1 MDNSPWAVASALKK
15 ATIETLKSAKVEL
28 DADPSKN
35 LGNLSAK
42 VSQLRSY
49 SNTTRDALFDA
60 IRIRISLR
68 REFAIATEAYDTKLS
83 QAISEDI
90 DNDVVK
96 KMRSADER
104 EKYFRQGFMGLFK
117 SRNQAQAHIDEWEEF
132 IRLIYVVYNS
142 LRYTKDD
149 ILSQISIIKNQILLG
164 ELEVSEQASKAGG
177 LLDFISVEGR
187 NLLEGVA
194 AESGTSDLPDGEVSF
209 E

>member
-1 MDNSPWAVASALKK
+1 MSHNPWAVASALKK
-15 ATIETLKSAKVEL
+15 SIIETLKSSKVEL

-35 LGNLSAK
+35 LGNLSGK
-42 VSQLRSY
+42 VAQLRSY

-68 REFAIATEAYDTKLS
+68 RDFVAATEAYDTKLS

-104 EKYFRQGFMGLFK
+104 EKYFRQGFIELFK
-117 SRNQAQAHIDEWEEF
+117 TRNQAQAHVEEWEEF
-132 IRLIYVVYNS
+132 IRLIYLVYNS

-149 ILSQISIIKNQILLG
+149 VLSQISIIKNQILTG
-164 ELEVSEQASKAGG
+164 ELAVSEQAGKAGG
-177 LLDFISVEGR
+177 LMDFISIEGR
-187 NLLEGVA
+187 NLLEGA
-194 AESGTSDLPDGEVSF
+194 AADSEATELPDGEVSF
-209 E
+209 K

>member
-1 MDNSPWAVASALKK
+1 MSSSWNLASALKK
-15 ATIETLKSAKVEL
+15 STIETLKSAKVEL
-28 DADPSKN
+28 DVDPSKN
-35 LGNLSAK
+35 LGNLSGK
-42 VSQLRSY
+42 ISQLRSY

-68 REFAIATEAYDTKLS
+68 REFVSATEAYDTKLS
-83 QAISEDI
+83 RAISEDI
-90 DNDVVK
+90 DNDVVR

-104 EKYFRQGFMGLFK
+104 EKYFRQGFMELFAA
-117 SRNQAQAHIDEWEEF
+117 RNQAQAHLDEWEEF

-164 ELEVSEQASKAGG
+164 ELEVSEQAGKASG
-177 LLDFISVEGR
+177 LLEFMSVEGR
-187 NLLEGVA
+187 TLLLGSA
-194 AESGTSDLPDGEVSF
+194 AESETSDLPDGEASF